1 MPAVAE
7 LLRADNASYSTFM
20 LNKIFTRQP
29 RLEHPDPAQR
39 LLGLAELSG
48 DSADIA
54 RLLLEDPA
62 PVVRAA
68 AARQCTD
75 LDALTGAL
83 GDESDPD
90 VRDALAAALAAAL
103 AETPD
108 DARVAAVL
116 QADATTDALRSDV
129 ARRAPASARR
139 RLAIA
144 ALRAEEPLIE
154 LALAAEHADTRMAAA
169 ERVHTQTGLQK
180 LADQA
185 KNKDNG
191 VARLAKQRL
200 DLIKNRITQ
209 GAEADAILSQL
220 EALAAEPGPILTA
233 VVELNRRWQVLDMT
247 GDAARLARCD
257 AARQTIQA
265 RFDREQEE
273 QRAKAQY
280 ERRLRDWL
288 AALGSPPPETA
299 EALAAVRTSLDTLR
313 EDANAR
319 GDNAGLAHL
328 EAAGLR
334 IAQWEHDRIALAGA
348 EALVVEAERLAAD
361 TSIDN
366 ADLPARWQALNRTTR
381 TPELTRRFEAALMTV
396 EQRRLAQVQATQQQS
411 SALKLQL
418 HGLLHNAEQALA
430 AGQLQAARAAA
441 EEIRSLKTAAGV
453 LPKPTTQRLSRV
465 IQQLTELERWESFG
479 QQQARLQLCER
490 AEALAAQPGDPAHV
504 AQEVQKL
511 RNDWKALDQQH
522 AGVPKALW
530 ERFDRACE
538 KAYAPAARHFA
549 ELAAQRKAAR
559 KRREEFLA
567 ATAAHAPTLVTEA
580 PDWRAIERWL
590 RETDQTWREG
600 GLGSVDPGMWKKL
613 DVRLKEAVAPARDAL
628 AAARDK
634 AKAAREALIA
644 EATALG
650 EKAMERD
657 TPSQVKAIQLR
668 WQEQAK
674 QLSLAQR
681 DERTLWDRFRAACDA
696 VFSARQSKRKEEDG
710 RKTEH
715 RRALDTLCAEVEQLA
730 KTSDKPEQDIK
741 RALREAQERW
751 QTLAGAFDPSLREV
765 EARFKKAKAAAEAM
779 LAGRARSR
787 EAAVWQTLAASERLC
802 EELDRALQTGADP
815 AAAQAATQSVRQRWS
830 ELPEMPVP
838 WEKQMSV
845 RRDAALRAI
854 DDVEAAGKHR
864 AAIDRNAAPRRDLLV
879 ELELMLGLD
888 SPPTFQAQRL
898 ALQVRQLKE
907 RFSSAASEGSDSA
920 TEKLRKWCAL
930 TGVADTRDRQ
940 RSERIVA
947 KLSEG
952 RAKN

>member
-1 MPAVAE
+1 
-7 LLRADNASYSTFM
+7 M

-39 LLGLAELSG
+39 LLGLAELPG

-62 PVVRAA
+62 AIVRAA

-75 LDALTGAL
+75 LDALSGAL
-83 GDESDPD
+83 GNENDPD
-90 VRDALAAALAAAL
+90 VRGALGAALAAAL
-103 AETPD
+103 ADSPD
-108 DARVAAVL
+108 DERAAAVL
-116 QADATTDALRSDV
+116 QADNMSDALRTDV
-129 ARRAPASARR
+129 ARRAQASARR

-144 ALRAEEPLIE
+144 ALREEDALIE
-154 LALAAEHADTRMAAA
+154 VALAAEHADTRMAAA

-185 KNKDNG
+185 KNKDHG

-200 DLIKNRITQ
+200 DLMKNRNTQ

-220 EALAAEPGPILTA
+220 ESLAAEPGPILTA

-247 GDAARLARCD
+247 SDAARLARCD

-288 AALGSPPPETA
+288 AALGAPPPETP
-299 EALAAVRTSLDTLR
+299 EALVAVRTSLDTLR

-334 IAQWEHDRIALAGA
+334 IVQWEHDRVALADA
-348 EALVVEAERLAAD
+348 EALVLEGERLAAD

-366 ADLPARWQALNRTTR
+366 ADLPARWQVLNRATR
-381 TPELTRRFEAALMTV
+381 TPDLTRRFEAALMTV
-396 EQRRLAQVQATQQQS
+396 EQRRLAQVQATQQQA
-411 SALKLQL
+411 SAVKLQL
-418 HGLLHNAEQALA
+418 HAMLHNAEQALV
-430 AGQLQAARAAA
+430 AGQVQAARTAA

-479 QQQARLQLCER
+479 QQQARVQLCER

-549 ELAAQRKAAR
+549 EMAAQRKEAR

-567 ATAAHAPTLVTEA
+567 ATAAHAPTLVTET

-613 DVRLKEAVAPARDAL
+613 DIRLKEAVGPARDAL

-634 AKAAREALIA
+634 AKAGREALIA
-644 EATALG
+644 EAVALG

-696 VFSARQSKRKEEDG
+696 VFGARQSKRKEEDG

-730 KTSDKPEQDIK
+730 KTLGQPEQDVK

-751 QTLAGAFDPSLREV
+751 KTLAGAFDPSLREV
-765 EARFKKAKAAAEAM
+765 EARFKKAKAAVETM

-787 EAAVWQTLAASERLC
+787 EAAVWQALATRERLC
-802 EELDRALQTGADP
+802 EELDRAIVVGVDP
-815 AAAQAATQSVRQRWS
+815 AALQAAAQSVQRGWA
-830 ELPEMPVP
+830 ELPEMSAP
-838 WEKQMSV
+838 WEKQIV
-845 RRDAALRAI
+845 ARRDAAVRAI
-854 DDVEAAGKHR
+854 EDTEAIAKHR
-864 AAIDRNAAPRRDLLV
+864 AVIERNATARRDLLV

-907 RFSSAASEGSDSA
+907 RFSSAASAGNDSA
-920 TEKLRKWCAL
+920 TDKLLKWCAL
-930 TGVADTRDRQ
+930 PGVADALDRQ
-940 RSERIVA
+940 RSERVFA
-947 KLSEG
+947 KLGDS
-952 RAKN
+952 RPKN